1 MPYVTQSRVLPES
14 PRGRMQLIKPFQM
27 NYDPPEGTLLTGNA
41 LASTQTTTS
50 YRSGKSAD
58 DLADINQDA
67 LLSSKSWGDV
77 FSHLATEYQQAP
89 QSAFDTGHTF
99 DTTIKRL
106 VCTPSF
112 HEEWDNP
119 FGSRYRYDGP
129 LFASHAYYS
138 PTYQALP
145 SPDPS
150 YWGPRAI
157 GATIPTKP
165 SVNLAVGISELAR
178 EGFPK
183 LGLSFFNY
191 IKRGKLLRDA
201 GKTASEEYLAWQFG
215 LNPIVRDFQAAY
227 SSLLGFT
234 KTWAQLARDSGRLVR
249 RRIYFPYE
257 TESWDYPAEPGR
269 LSFISNSISSEF
281 DRMFVGQSR
290 SGTQLRSVVRSQR
303 IWFSGAYTYYLP
315 TGVNLWEDISLM
327 ERRYQLLLGLEFSP
341 EALWNLTPWSWLS
354 DWTNNIGQNIAN
366 ATSFGSDNLVMKYGY
381 LMVTTTADH
390 SIVLNGP
397 TIKRTGF
404 KGPYNTTF
412 RVTRKQRFKATP
424 YGFGLNPGTFSP
436 RQWAILAA
444 LGFTKG
450 DRVLP

>member
-1 MPYVTQSRVLPES
+1 
-14 PRGRMQLIKPFQM
+14 MQRIKPSQM
-27 NYDPPEGTLLTGNA
+27 DYDPPTGTVLTGVA
-41 LASTQTTTS
+41 LDSTQTTSS

-58 DLADINQDA
+58 MLSDDDVDA
-67 LLSSKSWGDV
+67 LLSTRSWGGT
-77 FSHLATEYQQAP
+77 FAHLADEYQKAP

-106 VCTPSF
+106 VCTPVF
-112 HEEWDNP
+112 HEEWDSP

-129 LFASHAYYS
+129 LFANHAYYS
-138 PTYQALP
+138 PTWQNLP
-145 SPDPS
+145 TTDPS
-150 YWGPRAI
+150 YWGPKAVGI
-157 GATIPTKP
+157 AIPTKP

-183 LGLSFFNY
+183 MGLAFFNY
-191 IKRGKLLRDA
+191 LQRGKLLRDA
-201 GKTASEEYLAWQFG
+201 GKTASEEYLAWEFG
-215 LNPIVRDFQAAY
+215 LRPILRDFTAAY
-227 SSLLGFT
+227 SSILSFT
-234 KTWAQLARDSGRLVR
+234 KSWAQLVQDSGKLVR
-249 RRIYFPYE
+249 RRINFPVT
-257 TESWDYPAEPGR
+257 TESWDFPAEPGR

-281 DRMFVGQSR
+281 DRMFVGQSK
-290 SGTQLRSVVRSQR
+290 SGTQLRSVTRSQR
-303 IWFSGAYTYYLP
+303 VWFSGAFTYYLP
-315 TGVNLWEDISLM
+315 TGVTLWEDIKLM
-327 ERRYQLLLGLEFSP
+327 ERRYQDLLGFEFSP

-381 LMVTTTADH
+381 LMSTTTADH
-390 SIVLNGP
+390 AISLSGP

-404 KGPYNTTF
+404 QGPYTTIF
-412 RVTRKQRFKATP
+412 RVTRKQRWKATP
-424 YGFGLNPGTFSP
+424 YGFGLNPSAFSP